1 MTDDHDDYFSDLFG
15 IKENFY
21 ETESELEDYLH
32 KPIVPHKTDP
42 LQWWK
47 VNCIFIC
54 FNMNIVLIYQL
65 YYIGAWADLSASCQ
79 YGTRL
84 FGNPR

>member
-1 MTDDHDDYFSDLFG
+1 LFG

-42 LQWWK
+42 I
-47 VNCIFIC
+47 VFFIY
-54 FNMNIVLIYQL
+54 FNMNIVCHYIIYQL

-79 YGTRL
+79 YGTGL
-84 FGNPR
+84 FGDPR

>member
-47 VNCIFIC
+47 VNCIF
-54 FNMNIVLIYQL
+54 
-65 YYIGAWADLSASCQ
+65 YI
-79 YGTRL
+79 
-84 FGNPR
+84 F

>member
-32 KPIVPHKTDP
+32 KPIVSHKTDP
-42 LQWWK
+42 LQ
-47 VNCIFIC
+47 
-54 FNMNIVLIYQL
+54 
-65 YYIGAWADLSASCQ
+65 
-79 YGTRL
+79 
-84 FGNPR
+84 